1 MLLLFFMISFFSF
14 LFGFSCCR
22 RRCKGRA
29 SIRDQVRLKVFAV
42 LFLFFLLS
50 EMWDFIFFSFLF
62 YCYFSWLIFLVV
74 DPTYFSVLW
83 LFFGSPALVVH
94 VSAIV
99 KGVESR
105 NTLRSVFVV
114 VGPGRALFRLYVL
127 SVVIQA
133 TVAQQKK
140 RVELGGTSARFA
152 RERGTSAAC
161 NRVENTTNNSL
172 NNKQRSKWTMSGVV
186 IGY

>member
-1 MLLLFFMISFFSF
+1 MLLLLFFMISFFSF

-29 SIRDQVRLKVFAV
+29 SIRDQVRLEVFAV

-50 EMWDFIFFSFLF
+50 KMWGCIFSFLF

-161 NRVENTTNNSL
+161 NRVENTNNNSL
-172 NNKQRSKWTMSGVV
+172 VRRKTEWDRYS
-186 IGY
+186 

>member
-1 MLLLFFMISFFSF
+1 MISFFSF
-14 LFGFSCCR
+14 FLGFSCCR

-29 SIRDQVRLKVFAV
+29 SIRDQVSLEVFAV

-50 EMWDFIFFSFLF
+50 EMWGFIFSFLF
-62 YCYFSWLIFLVV
+62 YCYFSLLIFRRRRPNL
-74 DPTYFSVLW
+74 FFGSVAV
-83 LFFGSPALVVH
+83 FGSPALVVH
-94 VSAIV
+94 VSVII

-140 RVELGGTSARFA
+140 RVEL
-152 RERGTSAAC
+152 
-161 NRVENTTNNSL
+161 
-172 NNKQRSKWTMSGVV
+172 
-186 IGY
+186 